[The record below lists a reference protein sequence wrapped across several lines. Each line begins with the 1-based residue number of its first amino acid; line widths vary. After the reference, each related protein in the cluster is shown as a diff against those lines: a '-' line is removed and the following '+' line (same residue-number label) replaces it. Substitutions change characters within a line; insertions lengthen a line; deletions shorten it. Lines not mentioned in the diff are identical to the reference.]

1 MARFDSRYKKNLG
14 LLIVF
19 LLFVTLL
26 FVISVFFARTIT
38 TNFVQTDFNN
48 RKAEVFD
55 ETVKD
60 FNEFFQEK
68 IPEVAYYQGFMDSV
82 QAKDF
87 SNSILRKYP
96 FVQKIEFSDILF
108 TNIDSV
114 ERQMRIGNFGASTKS
129 SYLYELTSDYRLQSS
144 KQVSNGDLSSN
155 EELYSIFLKLCTYL
169 GRDNVDTSRI
179 SNTDIYN
186 LFYNIQPG
194 KISYMNIPRMTDVL
208 SFRSMMVDVNYQ
220 KSSYEQDFYVFYIL
234 PTKIQI
240 NNKYPNL
247 YENVSIK
254 PVVDQYILDEAVF
267 LRTEIALPG
276 ALSDY
281 KLQFVTSEGHITKE
295 INKWFFPVVGILI
308 LIYLVLLLLGYLIYR
323 NVLANN
329 RMYQLQYDFINNLTH
344 EFKTPVSVI
353 KIAGNNIKSAEQ
365 LSEGEKNMYG
375 RILDQE
381 ADKLNSLMNK
391 LLSFAQIENKSIKF
405 NGEFIDLNEFCQ
417 HMFESTRIKYP
428 DLNLKDSVSVKS
440 EIYADPILLTSV
452 FQNLIDNAYKYSNPT
467 NRFLEIKV
475 EQTKKNFVIL
485 FKDRGIGIDKKEF
498 NSIFKKFYRVKNQ
511 FNQQGS
517 IGLGLAFCKE
527 ITEFMGGEIKV
538 ESELNVGTCFML
550 IFPIVIKKV

>member
-1 MARFDSRYKKNLG
+1 MAKIDSRYRKNFG

-55 ETVKD
+55 ETIKD

-68 IPEVAYYQGFMDSV
+68 IPEVAYYQGFMDSI

-87 SNSILRKYP
+87 SNTVLRKYP
-96 FVQKIEFSDILF
+96 FVQKIEFSDIIF
-108 TNIDSV
+108 TNIDSAQ
-114 ERQMRIGNFGASTKS
+114 RQMRIGNFGASSKS
-129 SYLYELTSDYRLQSS
+129 SYQYNLTPDYRLQSL
-144 KQVSNGDLSSN
+144 KQPASGDLSSN
-155 EELYSIFLKLCTYL
+155 EELYSVFLRLCTWL
-169 GRDNVDTSRI
+169 GRDQIDTTKI
-179 SNTDIYN
+179 ANTEIYK

-194 KISYMNIPRMTDVL
+194 KISYLNIPRMADIL
-208 SFRSMMVDVNYQ
+208 AFRNMMIDAKYQ
-220 KSSYEQDFYVFYIL
+220 KSVYEQDFYVFYIL
-234 PTKIQI
+234 PTKMQVK
-240 NNKYPNL
+240 NKYANL
-247 YENVSIK
+247 YENVSIL
-254 PVVDQYILDEAVF
+254 PVVDQYVLNEDVY
-267 LRTEIALPG
+267 LKTEIALPG
-276 ALSDY
+276 ALSEY
-281 KLQFVTSEGHITKE
+281 KLQFESSESHIAKE
-295 INKWFFPVVGILI
+295 INKKFFPVVLVLT
-308 LIYLVLLLLGYLIYR
+308 LIYLILLSIGYLIYR
-323 NVLANN
+323 NVLTNN

-365 LSEGEKNMYG
+365 LTDGDRAMYG

-405 NGEFIDLNEFCQ
+405 NGEYIDLKEFSQ
-417 HMFESTRIKYP
+417 HIFESTRIKYP
-428 DLNLKDSVSVKS
+428 DLELKTSVKVKD
-440 EIYADPILLTSV
+440 EIYADPVLLTSV
-452 FQNLIDNAYKYSNPT
+452 FQNLIDNAYKYSSPAK
-467 NRFLEIKV
+467 RFLEIKV

-538 ESELNVGTCFML
+538 ESELNVGTSFTL
-550 IFPIVIKKV
+550 IFPTEVKNG